1 MATEADI
8 RRQLNILIQLAEADK
23 HFATVEKEMI
33 YKIAE
38 SNGLSKQVVN
48 EIIRNPIAIGNLD
61 NLTEDEQ
68 FDYLWSCARL
78 IFVDKK
84 IFDAELNFAKNIA
97 VKLGFQREII
107 DFMVKVYDRI
117 SFENVK
123 LRSK

>member
-1 MATEADI
+1 MENDVKN
-8 RRQLNILIQLAEADK
+8 QLNILIQLAEADK
-23 HFATVEKEMI
+23 HFAPVEKEMI

-38 SNGLSKQVVN
+38 ANGSTQAVVN
-48 EIIRNPIAIGNLD
+48 DLIRNPIPIGNL
-61 NLTEDEQ
+61 TELSENEQ
-68 FDYLWSCARL
+68 FDYLWTCARL

-97 VKLGFQREII
+97 TKLGFQSEII

-123 LRSK
+123 VKKK